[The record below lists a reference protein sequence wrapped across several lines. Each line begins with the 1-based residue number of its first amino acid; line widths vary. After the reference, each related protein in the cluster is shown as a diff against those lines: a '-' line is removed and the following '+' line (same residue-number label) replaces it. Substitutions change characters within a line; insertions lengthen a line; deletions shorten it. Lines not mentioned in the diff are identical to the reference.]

1 MIGKLFGGDKPTTR
15 ADVAL
20 ALTGAV
26 YAVFKA
32 WDTTVKYKAEQN
44 AQKDKENLS

>member
-1 MIGKLFGGDKPTTR
+1 MLGQLFGDKPKTR

-26 YAVFKA
+26 FALVKA
-32 WDTTVKYKAEQN
+32 WDTTSKYKAEQK
-44 AQKDKENLS
+44 ARKDKENPS